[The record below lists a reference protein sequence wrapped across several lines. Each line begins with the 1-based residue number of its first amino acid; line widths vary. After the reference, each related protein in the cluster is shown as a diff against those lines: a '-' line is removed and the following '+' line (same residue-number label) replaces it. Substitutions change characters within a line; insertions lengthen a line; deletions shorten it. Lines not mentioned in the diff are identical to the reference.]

1 MKRRILRILP
11 WLAALALSLQVA
23 WASAEDFRLTEF
35 WELDEL
41 TDAIT
46 PEGWE
51 VLQDWGISDW
61 TDENLIAVTPER
73 FLKTVGQAFL
83 RSLRQPMRMLAALTG
98 MALLSLLLSGIQDI
112 QNSPSV
118 QPLFGAVSVLCIA
131 AVLSSPVLGC
141 LHTVSDL
148 VGDVSVFL
156 AAYIPIMAGVL
167 LAAGRTASA
176 TAYNTLMF
184 LGCEGAALIIRSAV
198 IPAAGILLA
207 LGVTGAVAGNE
218 HLLRLG
224 KTMRRTVSWT
234 LGLVLILFIGMMTLQ
249 TSAAAASDTVASKSA
264 KYLLGSLIPVV
275 GSSVPEAVMAAR
287 GCLDLIRASV
297 GALGILAVAAIFL
310 LPLLRILA
318 WYCVFCAGSFLCE
331 LLDDRALRILMDSFA
346 SGFGLLLSALTAFAA
361 VSAACTGLLLATG
374 GGA

>member
-1 MKRRILRILP
+1 MTGEYR
-11 WLAALALSLQVA
+11 
-23 WASAEDFRLTEF
+23 
-35 WELDEL
+35 
-41 TDAIT
+41 
-46 PEGWE
+46 
-51 VLQDWGISDW
+51 DW

-83 RSLRQPMRMLAALTG
+83 RSLRQPMRMLAALIG

-234 LGLVLILFIGMMTLQ
+234 LGLVLILFIGLMTLQ
-249 TSAAAASDTVASKSA
+249 TSVAAASDTVASKSA

-275 GSSVPEAVMAAR
+275 GSSVSEAVMAAR
-287 GCLDLIRASV
+287 GCLRSDPCQCR
-297 GALGILAVAAIFL
+297 
-310 LPLLRILA
+310 
-318 WYCVFCAGSFLCE
+318 CAGDPGSC
-331 LLDDRALRILMDSFA
+331 SH
-346 SGFGLLLSALTAFAA
+346 LSP
-361 VSAACTGLLLATG
+361 SAASDPGLVLCVLRWLVSVRTSGRPCAG
-374 GGA
+374 DPDG